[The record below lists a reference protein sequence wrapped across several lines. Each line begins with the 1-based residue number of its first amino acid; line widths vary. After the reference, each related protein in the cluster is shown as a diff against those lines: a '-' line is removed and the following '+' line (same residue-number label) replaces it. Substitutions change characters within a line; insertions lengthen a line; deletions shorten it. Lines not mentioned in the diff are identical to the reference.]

1 MVLPLIPIALGLT
14 ALGVIGTVV
23 FKFDLDDKIKEMWS
37 GKRITVLGGR
47 GVGKTTFLHYLKTQ
61 KIKSSSEQTHIESYQ
76 SMTVKVDNI
85 SLHIKEGQDVGG
97 SQSQHGEWRKQ
108 IQEADILF
116 YLMDISK
123 ILAKDKRY
131 IDNVKKDINAIQDK
145 IEKRQDKISIF
156 LIANH
161 ADKCDEY
168 TSDFVKFEEKV
179 NKNQT
184 VETAIIEFGGTE
196 HCKVIIGSLKDK
208 DHANKLL
215 EKILKSYQP
224 K

>member
-1 MVLPLIPIALGLT
+1 MVLPLIPIALGLA
-14 ALGVIGTVV
+14 ALGVIGTAV

-61 KIKSSSEQTHIESYQ
+61 KIKSSSEQTGVENYQ

-97 SQSQHGEWRKQ
+97 SQFQYKKWREQ

-123 ILAKDKRY
+123 VLAKDKQY
-131 IDNVKKDINAIQDK
+131 IDNVKKDINAIQDE
-145 IEKRQDKISIF
+145 IEKRQDKISVF

-184 VETAIIEFGGTE
+184 VETIVIEFGGDD
-196 HCKVIIGSLKDK
+196 HCRVIIGSLKDEY
-208 DHANKLL
+208 HANKLL
-215 EKILKSYQP
+215 ENILKSYQP

>member
-1 MVLPLIPIALGLT
+1 
-14 ALGVIGTVV
+14 
-23 FKFDLDDKIKEMWS
+23 MWS

-61 KIKSSSEQTHIESYQ
+61 KIKSSSEQTHIENYQ

-131 IDNVKKDINAIQDK
+131 IDNVKKDITAIQGE
-145 IEKRQDKISIF
+145 IEKRQDKIAVF

-168 TSDFVKFEEKV
+168 TSNLAKFEEKV

-184 VETAIIEFGGTE
+184 VETVVIEFGGDD
-196 HCKVIIGSLKDK
+196 HCRVIIGSLKDEY
-208 DHANKLL
+208 HAEKLL
-215 EKILKSYQP
+215 KTILNAYQP